1 MSSRN
6 PSPVR
11 KLRPRQ
17 RVLLPYL
24 ILLLGLC
31 FTLIV
36 THYFAKLAEEQDESR
51 FQGSAQEINDR
62 IKARIQTSVTLLRA
76 GTGLFA
82 ASDDVDA
89 TEFQHFV
96 DQIELPKHYEGVQ
109 GLGFS
114 LRFTRHQLPQIVAD
128 MRKAGLSNFKVW
140 PDAPDRD
147 EYNAILFLQPEI

>member
-1 MSSRN
+1 MASSN
-6 PSPVR
+6 PTSGR
-11 KLRPRQ
+11 LSRPRR

-51 FQGSAQEINDR
+51 FQGSVQEINDR

-82 ASDDVDA
+82 ASDDVSA
-89 TEFQHFV
+89 CLLYTS
-96 DQIELPKHYEGVQ
+96 P
-109 GLGFS
+109 S
-114 LRFTRHQLPQIVAD
+114 P
-128 MRKAGLSNFKVW
+128 
-140 PDAPDRD
+140 RD
-147 EYNAILFLQPEI
+147 

>member
-24 ILLLGLC
+24 ILVLGLC

-36 THYFAKLAEEQDESR
+36 THYFAKLAAEQDQSR
-51 FQGSAQEINDR
+51 FESSVQEKKHR
-62 IKARIQTSVTLLRA
+62 IKSRLQTSVTILRA

-82 ASDDVDA
+82 ASDDVSAD
-89 TEFQHFV
+89 EFQY
-96 DQIELPKHYEGVQ
+96 IEPFQVGV
-109 GLGFS
+109 
-114 LRFTRHQLPQIVAD
+114 
-128 MRKAGLSNFKVW
+128 
-140 PDAPDRD
+140 
-147 EYNAILFLQPEI
+147 